1 MVDPVPTGYH
11 TATPV
16 LFVSHLTDA
25 IEFYQQAFG
34 AEEQGRLWAP
44 TGRLAGMEISIG
56 DSRIRI
62 LSESPE
68 RQFRAPTSL
77 EGRSGMV
84 HLYLPDA
91 MAAFQRAQKAGASE
105 VEPLN
110 EQYWGDLCGILEDP
124 YGHRWFIAQQI
135 EDLTPE
141 EILGRGPTTPL

>member
-1 MVDPVPTGYH
+1 MVDPVPAGYH

-34 AEEQGRLWAP
+34 AKEHGRLWAP
-44 TGRLAGMEISIG
+44 TGKLAGMEISIG
-56 DSRIRI
+56 GSRIRI
-62 LSESPE
+62 LAESSE
-68 RQFRAPTSL
+68 RGFGAPTSL
-77 EGRSGMV
+77 QGRTAMV

-91 MAAFQRAQKAGASE
+91 SAAFKRAQQAGATE

-110 EQYWGDLCGILEDP
+110 EQYWGDLCGVLEDP
-124 YGHRWFIAQQI
+124 HGHRWFIAQHI
-135 EDLTPE
+135 EDLSPE